1 MTDTSTAP
9 KPSRRP
15 RRLARASQPAPD
27 GPRGTDTANAAPIR
41 RESKASLVRGLL
53 QRPEGATLEQLVAA
67 TGWLPHTAR
76 AALTGIRKK
85 GAAVISDKIER
96 QGRVYRIA
104 V

>member
-9 KPSRRP
+9 KPARRP
-15 RRLARASQPAPD
+15 RRMAREPQAQLAEPPAS
-27 GPRGTDTANAAPIR
+27 DTANGAPVR

-85 GAAVISDKIER
+85 GAAVTSEKVEG
-96 QGRVYRIA
+96 QSRVYRIA